1 MSIKIIK
8 NFFTNTSIIKK
19 ADLALFIVLVVI
31 GLAATLWVT
40 NDGQTGNQVVIKTGG
55 QIYGT
60 YDLDKNQTIEVNYN
74 GHRNNVT
81 IKNGKV
87 SMSFSDCLNQN
98 CVHQGSI
105 NRTSQAIICLP
116 NKVVVEIKGK
126 GGETLDVISN

>member
-1 MSIKIIK
+1 M
-8 NFFTNTSIIKK
+8 
-19 ADLALFIVLVVI
+19 FIFLVII
-31 GLAATLWVT
+31 GLATTFLVT
-40 NDGQTGNQVVIKTGG
+40 SDDHTGNQVVIKAGG

-87 SMSFSDCLNQN
+87 SMTFSDCLNQN

-116 NKVVVEIKGK
+116 NKIVVEIKGK